1 MGSLDKYKGQN
12 FEIVYAD
19 PAWNYFGDPDK
30 MAAAGKHYDLMSQ
43 ADVCAMPI
51 KDIMAPKAALFLW
64 CTGPRMDLAFEA
76 LSSWGLH
83 YRGVAFVW
91 VKTRKDGK
99 IIGAQGVAPTAV
111 KPITEFVLIATT
123 NKRGRP
129 FPLLDFKVEQV
140 VLAPRGRHS
149 EKPAE
154 VRSRIDRLYGA
165 DRKKIELFS
174 RAPVDGWECSGY
186 EIDGEKY

>member
-1 MGSLDKYKGQN
+1 MALDKYIGQD

-19 PAWNYFGDPDK
+19 PAWGYYGDPNK
-30 MAAAGKHYDLMSQ
+30 MAAAGKHYNLMSQ
-43 ADVCAMPI
+43 ADICAMPI
-51 KDIMAPKAALFLW
+51 KDIMAKKAALFLW
-64 CTGPRMDLAFEA
+64 ATGPKLHEA
-76 LSSWGLH
+76 IEAINSWGLN

-91 VKTRKDGK
+91 VKTRLDGN

-123 NKRGRP
+123 NKTGRP

-140 VLAPRGRHS
+140 VLAPRGKHS
-149 EKPAE
+149 EKPEE
-154 VRSRIDRLYGA
+154 VRLRIDRLYGS

-174 RAPVDGWECSGY
+174 RKETPGWVCTGD